1 MRYFGS
7 NNTYRRN
14 GDDVHFLK
22 DDKRRKILL
31 VGKKSSSP
39 LFHVLKPAKKVNYNK
54 YI

>member
-7 NNTYRRN
+7 NNTYRRD

-31 VGKKSSSP
+31 VGKKSPSP
-39 LFHVLKPAKKVNYNK
+39 LFHVLKPAKKINYNK